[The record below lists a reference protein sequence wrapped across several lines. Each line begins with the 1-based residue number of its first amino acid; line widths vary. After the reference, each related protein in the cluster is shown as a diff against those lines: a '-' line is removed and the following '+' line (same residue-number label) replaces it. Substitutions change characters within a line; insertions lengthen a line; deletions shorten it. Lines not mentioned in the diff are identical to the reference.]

1 MVKISAIDKLVPAP
15 QNGNDGKPAV
25 SYFMTAT
32 RTVVTIDYGPKPDT
46 DIITVRGWKIV
57 GDAAPVEVKYTFQEN
72 HDLEDGSYAE
82 QGTLPRTID
91 MHDLMQDIDY
101 KLSCIHFDMFLPNT
115 NNKVAA
121 SIDIAFVYNGKDGKD
136 GNDGKDGTSFT
147 VKGNAVECVGETEDT
162 DKSVIGNHLVSR
174 GSDGTPEVIVVA
186 NDLSVSSSTPELGD
200 AYIIDS
206 RIFVALPTRWEDLGE
221 FRGPQG
227 AVGPQGPQGEQG
239 AQGPM
244 AYLAGEW
251 QRNVTYTRN
260 KYSMPVVRH
269 NDVYWYPKNEGSI
282 LGFEPSANSAY
293 WDLLMENDIVFAKIV
308 MSQFGK
314 LASAVFSGDYMLSQ
328 YGKLNG
334 VAVDNSSNV
343 KDTAYT
349 NFDASN
355 PEGGAFV
362 PNLFFN
368 FLTGYLCAMN
378 AKIKGEIDADKG
390 SIAGWRFSE
399 GIIGSKDYGMSLS
412 DGFIQFVGDNM
423 RALFGLWDNMG
434 YPTLQ
439 VLEDT
444 RSNYIGKCGIYF
456 NMSGSV
462 GHPNFAFQGKG
473 DGVLDGLMT
482 GYSFETITLTSNS
495 FYQMGDG
502 SRPLRSN
509 KIYVKALVATPYLM
523 LPSLSVMRKT
533 LSIADT
539 TPFSVRLTII
549 ADIGSELFRVYG
561 RNKVK
566 NTSDAYLWDNDD
578 YPVLTD
584 YNANNYEFKSMSK
597 GDCMEVELC
606 YNPELTATIA
616 GYPTKYTARILNVNT

>member
-25 SYFMTAT
+25 SYFLTAT
-32 RTVVTIDYGPKPDT
+32 RTVVTIDYGPKVDT
-46 DIITVRGWKIV
+46 DSITIRGWKVV
-57 GDAAPVEVKYTFQEN
+57 GDADPVEVKYTFQES
-72 HDLEDGSYAE
+72 HDLDDGGYME
-82 QGTLPRTID
+82 HGTLPRTIYTCN
-91 MHDLMQDIDY
+91 LLQDIDH
-101 KLSCIHFDMFLPNT
+101 KLSCIHLDMFLPNT

-136 GNDGKDGTSFT
+136 GKDGTSFT
-147 VKGNAVECVGETEDT
+147 VKGNAVECVGETEDA
-162 DKSVIGNHLVSR
+162 DKSIIGNHLVSR
-174 GSDGTPEVIVVA
+174 GSDGTPEVIVVS
-186 NDLSVSSSTPELGD
+186 NDLSVSYSAPELGD

-206 RIFVALPTRWEDLGE
+206 RIFVALSTRWEDLGE

-227 AVGPQGPQGEQG
+227 AVGPQGPQGKQG

-244 AYLAGEW
+244 VYLAGEW
-251 QRNVTYTRN
+251 QRDVTYTRN

-269 NDVYWYPKNEGSI
+269 NDVYWYPKKEGSI
-282 LGFEPSANSAY
+282 LGSEPSATSTY
-293 WDLLMENDIVFAKIV
+293 WELLMENDIVFAKIV
-308 MSQFGK
+308 MAEFGK
-314 LASAVFSGDYMLSQ
+314 LASAVFSGAYMLSQ

-334 VAVDNSSNV
+334 QTVDDSSSV

-349 NFDASN
+349 NFDVSN
-355 PEGGAFV
+355 PEGGTFV
-362 PNLFFN
+362 PNLFIN
-368 FLTGYLCAMN
+368 FLTGYLCAAN
-378 AKIKGEIDADKG
+378 ARIRGEIEADKG

-399 GIIGSKDYGMSLS
+399 GIIGSRDCGMSLA
-412 DGFIQFVGDNM
+412 DDFIQFVGDNTK
-423 RALFGLWDNMG
+423 ALIGLWDNQG
-434 YPTLQ
+434 YPTMQ
-439 VLEDT
+439 VLENT
-444 RSNYIGKCGIYF
+444 GSNYIGKCGISF
-456 NMSGSV
+456 NMSGAV
-462 GHPNFAFQGKG
+462 GHPNFAFKGNG
-473 DGVLDGLMT
+473 DGVLNGLMT
-482 GYSFETITLTSNS
+482 GYSFETVTLPSDS

-502 SRPLRSN
+502 SQPLKSN

-523 LPSLSVMRKT
+523 LPSLRVMRET
-533 LSIADT
+533 LSIGDS
-539 TPFSVRLTII
+539 TPFSVRLTIL

-566 NTSDAYLWDNDD
+566 NTSDAYLWNNDN

-584 YNANNYEFKSMSK
+584 YNANNYEFKSISK

>member
-1 MVKISAIDKLVPAP
+1 MVKISSIDKLVPAP
-15 QNGNDGKPAV
+15 ENGNDGKPAV

-32 RTVVTIDYGPKPDT
+32 RTVVTIDNGTKPDT
-46 DIITVRGWKIV
+46 DSITIRGWKIV
-57 GDAAPVEVKYTFQEN
+57 GDAAPVEVKYTFLEEHN
-72 HDLEDGSYAE
+72 LEDGGYAE
-82 QGTLPRTID
+82 QGVLPRTVY
-91 MHDLMQDIDY
+91 MRDLAADFNER
-101 KLSCIHFDMFLPNT
+101 LSCIHIDMFLPDT

-121 SIDIAFVYNGKDGKD
+121 SIDIAFIYNGKDGE
-136 GNDGKDGTSFT
+136 NGKDGTSFT
-147 VKGNAVECVGETEDT
+147 VKGNAVECVGEIEDI
-162 DKSVIGNHLVSR
+162 DKSVVGNHLVSR
-174 GSDGTPEVIVVA
+174 GNDGTPEVIIVG
-186 NDLSVSSSTPELGD
+186 NDLSVSSSAPELGD

-206 RIFVALPTRWEDLGE
+206 RIFVAQPTRWEDLGE

-227 AVGPQGPQGEQG
+227 AAGPQGPQGETG

-260 KYSMPVVRH
+260 KDSMPVVRH
-269 NDVYWYPKNEGSI
+269 NDVYWYQRKEGSI
-282 LGFEPSANSAY
+282 LGFEPSATSAY
-293 WDLLMENDIVFAKIV
+293 WELLMENDIVFAKIV
-308 MSQFGK
+308 MAEFGK
-314 LASAVFSGDYMLSQ
+314 LASAVFSGAYMLSQ

-334 VAVDNSSNV
+334 QTVDGNSNV

-362 PNLFFN
+362 PNLFIN
-368 FLTGYLCAMN
+368 FLTGYLCSMN
-378 AKIKGEIDADKG
+378 AKIKGEIEAEKG

-412 DGFIQFVGDNM
+412 NGFIQFAGDNM
-423 RALFGLWDNMG
+423 RALLGLWDNME

-444 RSNYIGKCGIYF
+444 RPNYIGKCGISF
-456 NMSGSV
+456 NLSGAT
-462 GHPNFAFQGKG
+462 GHPNFAFNGKG
-473 DGVLDGLMT
+473 DGVLNGLMT
-482 GYSFETITLTSNS
+482 GYSFETVTLTSDS

-502 SRPLRSN
+502 SQPLKSN

-523 LPSLSVMRKT
+523 LPSIGVMRET
-533 LSIADT
+533 LSIADV

-566 NTSDAYLWDNDD
+566 NTSDVCLWNNDD

-606 YNPELTATIA
+606 YNPELTATVA